1 MVIKFI
7 VIDMDGI
14 FLLFDYIIFLVVKN
28 VIVVVCEKGV
38 NVVLIIGCLYVGVYS
53 YLKEFYMEQFGDYCI
68 IYNGVLVQKV
78 GDGSMVV

>member
-14 FLLFDYIIFLVVKN
+14 FLLFDYIILFVVKN
-28 VIVVVCEKGV
+28 VIVVVCVCGV
-38 NVVLIIGCLYVGVYS
+38 NVVLMMGCLYVGVYN
-53 YLKEFYMEQFGDYCI
+53 YLKELYMEQLGDYCI

-78 GDGSMVV
+78 VDGSIVV